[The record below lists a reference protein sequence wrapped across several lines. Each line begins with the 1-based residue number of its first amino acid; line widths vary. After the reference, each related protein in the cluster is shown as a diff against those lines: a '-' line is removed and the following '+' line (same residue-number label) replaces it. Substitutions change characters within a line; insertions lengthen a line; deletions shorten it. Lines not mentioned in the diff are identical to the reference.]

1 MFCDMFQTNVS
12 AFRGPNENCWDVLCL
27 VEENLYIEGA
37 CGKTLAFFQLSFVN
51 EHPPIHLWKS
61 PFGKSQLVVAS
72 EHSHLGH

>member
-1 MFCDMFQTNVS
+1 
-12 AFRGPNENCWDVLCL
+12 
-27 VEENLYIEGA
+27 
-37 CGKTLAFFQLSFVN
+37 VN